1 MLSTVTKFIKVV
13 LIKVSKNMIM
23 SAKFTTP
30 GLLKIIAFLSK
41 GYEFITLV
49 HDVINKTC
57 YVNQTIVNVVM

>member
-23 SAKFTTP
+23 SAKLTTP
-30 GLLKIIAFLSK
+30 GLPKIIVFLSK
-41 GYEFITLV
+41 GYEFITV